1 MAPVTLQ
8 RLRRPSHGAQIY
20 NTWTAC
26 RQPLACALVATIN
39 GEMYQHERTYAVLI
53 TTNLLEQDT
62 DGTRLWSKAA
72 DRPKM

>member
-1 MAPVTLQ
+1 MATITRQ
-8 RLRRPSHGAQIY
+8 RPRRPSHSAQIC
-20 NTWTAC
+20 NSWTAC

-39 GEMYQHERTYAVLI
+39 GETNQHERTYAVLI